1 MATMTLDGDV
11 TVTGGPEVVEGR
23 RLRLPAHAGL
33 LAAAGAVVLGFALI
47 AFTWWK
53 VSEFTNSAQQ
63 IPYLVSGGLTGLGL
77 IVLGAAVLVVV
88 TRSGDDKVREQQA
101 EALVRAL
108 RDLADRS

>member
-1 MATMTLDGDV
+1 MATMTFDGEV
-11 TVTGGPEVVEGR
+11 TVTGEPEVVASR
-23 RLRLPAHAGL
+23 RLRLPAQAGL
-33 LAAAGAVVLGFALI
+33 LAAAGSVVLGFALI

-77 IVLGAAVLVVV
+77 IVLGAALLVVV
-88 TRSGDDKVREQQA
+88 TRGGDDKVREQQA

-108 RDLADRS
+108 QDLADRS

>member
-1 MATMTLDGDV
+1 MAAMTLDLDGEA
-11 TVTGGPEVVEGR
+11 TGSDEISTGR
-23 RLRLPAHAGL
+23 RLRFTPATGL
-33 LAAAGAVVLGFALI
+33 LAAAAAIVLGFALI

-77 IVLGAAVLVVV
+77 VVVGAALLVVV
-88 TRSGDDKVREQQA
+88 TRGGDDKVREQQA

-108 RDLADRS
+108 QDLADRS